1 MSFVLLCPL
10 PPTLWLLLARLL
22 LYSILQQNES
32 CKIDPI
38 FLLQK
43 VVNVLSP
50 PRKYFI
56 MKKYYSSDPRAK
68 ATIIGNRDVTC
79 KKSTSIESRR
89 LWMLTQIHFWPRTSG
104 NLRRNSKELRGSNS
118 FHPRIYLFFSK
129 AWDTYSNARKGKKA
143 PIAESTFLNHLPH
156 SQ

>member
-1 MSFVLLCPL
+1 MCLTLKFDMSFVLLCPL

-89 LWMLTQIHFWPRTSG
+89 LWMLTQIHLASHKRQPTPQFEGIAGKQFVPPP
-104 NLRRNSKELRGSNS
+104 NLL
-118 FHPRIYLFFSK
+118 IL
-129 AWDTYSNARKGKKA
+129 
-143 PIAESTFLNHLPH
+143 
-156 SQ
+156 